1 MNFCVGFAD
10 DKSSLR
16 GDVTSGGDPTTLPVI
31 EDAVDEVAVVAV
43 DFAADV
49 PFFAEDDGE
58 CSFRV
63 ARQF

>member
-10 DKSSLR
+10 DKSNLR
-16 GDVTSGGDPTTLPVI
+16 GEVTSGGDPTTLPVF
-31 EDAVDEVAVVAV
+31 DVAVDEVNIAV